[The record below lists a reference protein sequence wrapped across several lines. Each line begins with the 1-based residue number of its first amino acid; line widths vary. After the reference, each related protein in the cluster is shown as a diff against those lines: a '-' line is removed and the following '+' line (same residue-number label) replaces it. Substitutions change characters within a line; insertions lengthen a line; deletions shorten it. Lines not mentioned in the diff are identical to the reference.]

1 MNRSSDDD
9 SDKRFDLRWYEKL
22 LEISP
27 VGIFFTDA
35 EGHCLHVNQRWCE
48 IAGMH
53 HDQALGGGWVQAIAK
68 ADHDR
73 VAHEWYEAA
82 RTNQPFHSEYRFC
95 TPDGQVTWVVGD
107 ARAIHKEDGSIEGYI
122 GTITDI
128 HRAKLDRIALKQ
140 HTERIRTIIE
150 QMPVLLFAFDAQGC
164 LSAWNAEA
172 ERVTGYSAQ
181 EMIGNPQAMEWL
193 CPDPGYRRQMHDNY
207 KRLGDDY
214 LNWEWHLT
222 AKDGTTRIVA
232 FSNIAGR
239 HPIDGWANWGVGVDV
254 TSFRKT
260 EQALGERVKELG
272 CLYRLSML
280 SSQHNLN
287 LEDFLGE
294 AVELLPPSWQ
304 YPEITCARIV
314 YQDKIFAT
322 DDFTST
328 PWKLSSQLHVRG
340 RQVGLIEVYYR
351 EEKPELAEGPFLM
364 EERLLIDEIALQI
377 SRTINHV
384 LARQDLALLDELS
397 ARAGELE
404 KFSHSVSHDL
414 RTPLTAIG
422 GYAQILEKQI
432 QKNNLTEA
440 KNSAEKI
447 QKITVR
453 MEQRLS
459 ELLKLAKIGK
469 IIEPSE
475 KIDLGALISDVLE
488 MFENR
493 LQAAD
498 ISMRVDSDF
507 PWVIGDRIRL
517 MEVFEN
523 LLENAIKYIG
533 VPPNT
538 ISIGYTLKGIERVF
552 YVEDNGIGIAP
563 EHGEDIFQIFWRLD
577 KSSPGDGTGLAI
589 TKRIIEAHGGRIW
602 VESEGPGHGARFCF
616 TLGHVLEA

>member
-1 MNRSSDDD
+1 
-9 SDKRFDLRWYEKL
+9 
-22 LEISP
+22 
-27 VGIFFTDA
+27 
-35 EGHCLHVNQRWCE
+35 
-48 IAGMH
+48 
-53 HDQALGGGWVQAIAK
+53 
-68 ADHDR
+68 
-73 VAHEWYEAA
+73 AA
-82 RTNQPFHSEYRFC
+82 RNNQPFHSEYRFC
-95 TPDGQVTWVVGD
+95 TPDGQITWVVGD
-107 ARAIHKEDGSIEGYI
+107 ARAIHQEDGSIAGYI

-150 QMPVLLFAFDAQGC
+150 QMPVLLFAFDEQGC

-181 EMIGNPQAMEWL
+181 DMIGNPQAMEWL

-207 KRLGDDY
+207 RRLGDDY

-254 TSFRKT
+254 TSFRRT
-260 EQALGERVKELG
+260 EQALGERVKELT
-272 CLYRLSML
+272 CLYKLSML

-340 RQVGLIEVYYR
+340 LQVGLIEVYYR

-364 EERLLIDEIALQI
+364 EERLLC
-377 SRTINHV
+377 
-384 LARQDLALLDELS
+384 
-397 ARAGELE
+397 ELE
-404 KFSHSVSHDL
+404 KFTHSVSHDL

-422 GYAQILEKQI
+422 FYAQILEKQI
-432 QKNNLTEA
+432 QKNNLAEA

-453 MEQRLS
+453 MEHRLS

-493 LQAAD
+493 LQAED
-498 ISMRVDSDF
+498 ISVRVDSDF

-523 LLENAIKYIG
+523 LLENAIKYH
-533 VPPNT
+533 
-538 ISIGYTLKGIERVF
+538 S
-552 YVEDNGIGIAP
+552 
-563 EHGEDIFQIFWRLD
+563 EDIFQIFWRLD

-602 VESEGPGHGARFCF
+602 VESEGPGQGARFCF